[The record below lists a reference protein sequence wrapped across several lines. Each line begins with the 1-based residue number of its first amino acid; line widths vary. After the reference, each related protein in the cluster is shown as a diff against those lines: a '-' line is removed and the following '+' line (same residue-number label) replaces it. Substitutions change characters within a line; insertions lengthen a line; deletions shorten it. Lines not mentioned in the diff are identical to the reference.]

1 MSKGSIVVDA
11 EAEFVKDNAPPAQ
24 DVFNTFFSNL
34 DPNTTIPNSNLQLSP
49 TSINVD
55 VYNLTI
61 LPFEYMNFN
70 LVTLNK
76 KYSANLSDTN
86 SSSYIA
92 LNQAYTS
99 ELTKILSQKYPNTFL
114 GITNTFRNENGM
126 VAVQSNASFYN
137 VSSVVPSDI
146 FELIKNDLDTSSTL
160 KNTDIIVNSTS
171 ITIDGKRPYKPV
183 AISFEVI
190 NKGFTDSLQNRT
202 SKDYA
207 DLNALVSAEIRRV
220 LLTKYNS
227 SDLQFVST
235 YFTNENGRLK
245 VNTDA
250 IFKENSAIVPSDVM
264 TLLFQDTD
272 IATLKLGAT
281 GLVVDEQTYQVD
293 GTKPYTTKEI
303 SFDITNKDFTSS
315 LKDKTSKDFTD
326 LNGVVSK
333 EITRIIAQQYKN
345 SNLQFVSVS
354 FTNESGHVKVNA
366 SVISKDNVNIKDNDI
381 LTLLVKDIDH
391 TSMLL
396 GSTGLVVDER
406 TVAVAGAHAIFQE
419 MNVTMRIINN
429 DYSDELLDVQSLYY
443 KSLSSKI
450 IDGLGKIVPGQYA
463 DSFRRVYI
471 LKYSKGSVIA
481 KSAVQFF
488 MTSPT
493 DMDLLTSVLNNLN
506 SIGFLKDTS
515 LQLDRQS
522 IIVNGTQVPSSSSSA
537 GCNPSL
543 MRCQSVP
550 PYGIAIIVMGIL
562 LLPLIAILAVLWKKG
577 VLHCPRLGRSN
588 IYKISS
594 NKFDRLPSYQIP
606 SYKPTSF
613 YGA

>member
-1 MSKGSIVVDA
+1 
-11 EAEFVKDNAPPAQ
+11 
-24 DVFNTFFSNL
+24 
-34 DPNTTIPNSNLQLSP
+34 
-49 TSINVD
+49 
-55 VYNLTI
+55 
-61 LPFEYMNFN
+61 MNFN
-70 LVTLNK
+70 FVTLNK

-92 LNQAYTS
+92 LNGAYTS
-99 ELTKILSQKYPNTFL
+99 ELTKILSQKYPNTFV

-126 VAVQSNASFYN
+126 VAVQSNASFYT
-137 VSSVVPSDI
+137 VTSVVPSDV

-171 ITIDGKRPYKPV
+171 ITIDGTRPYKPV

-207 DLNALVSAEIRRV
+207 DLNALVSAEIRKV

-227 SDLQFVST
+227 SDLLFVST
-235 YFTNENGRLK
+235 SFTNENGRLK

-250 IFKENSAIVPSDVM
+250 IFKENSAIVASDVM
-264 TLLFQDTD
+264 TLLFQDTNV
-272 IATLKLGAT
+272 ATLELGAT

-315 LKDKTSKDFTD
+315 LKDKTSKNYTD

-366 SVISKDNVNIKDNDI
+366 NVISKDNVNIKDNDI
-381 LTLLVKDIDH
+381 LMLLVKDIN

-406 TVAVAGAHAIFQE
+406 TVAVAGVHAIFQE
-419 MNVTMRIINN
+419 MNVTMRIINF
-429 DYSDELLDVQSLYY
+429 DYNDELLDVQSLYY
-443 KSLSSKI
+443 KSLSRKI
-450 IDGLGKIVPGQYA
+450 IDGLGKIVSGQYA
-463 DSFRRVYI
+463 DTFRRVSI
-471 LKYSKGSVIA
+471 AKYSKGSVIA
-481 KSAVQFF
+481 KSTVQFL
-488 MTSPT
+488 MTAPT
-493 DMDLLTSVLNNLN
+493 DMNLLTSVLNNVD
-506 SIGFLKDTS
+506 SSSFLKDTN

-537 GCNPSL
+537 VCNPSF

-577 VLHCPRLGRSN
+577 VLHCPRLGKSN